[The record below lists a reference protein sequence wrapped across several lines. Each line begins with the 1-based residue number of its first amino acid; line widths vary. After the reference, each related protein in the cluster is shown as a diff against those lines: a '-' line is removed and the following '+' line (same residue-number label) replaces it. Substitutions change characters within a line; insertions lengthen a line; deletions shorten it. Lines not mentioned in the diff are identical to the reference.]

1 MRFERVGQKV
11 PRRAL
16 GGGHRALPEMVPSR
30 RGCLLFFPSAERFSL
45 HAVVEAFRGVRGEEV
60 SVGSAVV
67 VRSPPSRPTTTLARA
82 TLASFVP
89 MLAAR
94 PTRLSAASALV
105 LAALCLSLAV
115 AEARVEV
122 RPVSSTVV
130 LDNFSV
136 RRFKRRAVQRDFCRA
151 FTDVIGL
158 EERVRSAPLEADI
171 AARETATATATAT
184 ARLARPFRFS
194 LFREQKKKPKNPN
207 LPLTSPPPPPY
218 FCAVLQDSPRLPSVP
233 HVFRE
238 LRRPLRHLRPQVR
251 LRGLDFRVRQ
261 ASIRGSRRRA
271 PRPHATQRRV
281 QRCEPRQRR
290 RRRARRRQRRYR
302 GPTGTGESAGTAR
315 GSAPGR
321 TGRSRGGRGRGR

>member
-136 RRFKRRAVQRDFCRA
+136 RRFKSRAVQRDFCRA

-251 LRGLDFRVRQ
+251 LRGLDVRVRQ

-281 QRCEPRQRR
+281 QRREPRQRR

>member
-1 MRFERVGQKV
+1 
-11 PRRAL
+11 
-16 GGGHRALPEMVPSR
+16 
-30 RGCLLFFPSAERFSL
+30 
-45 HAVVEAFRGVRGEEV
+45 
-60 SVGSAVV
+60 
-67 VRSPPSRPTTTLARA
+67 
-82 TLASFVP
+82 

-136 RRFKRRAVQRDFCRA
+136 RRFKSRAVQRDFCRA

-171 AARETATATATAT
+171 AARETATATTATAT

-194 LFREQKKKPKNPN
+194 LFREQKKKTKKPEF
-207 LPLTSPPPPPY
+207 LPLTSPPPPSY

-251 LRGLDFRVRQ
+251 LRGLDVRVR
-261 ASIRGSRRRA
+261 
-271 PRPHATQRRV
+271 
-281 QRCEPRQRR
+281 
-290 RRRARRRQRRYR
+290 
-302 GPTGTGESAGTAR
+302 
-315 GSAPGR
+315 
-321 TGRSRGGRGRGR
+321 